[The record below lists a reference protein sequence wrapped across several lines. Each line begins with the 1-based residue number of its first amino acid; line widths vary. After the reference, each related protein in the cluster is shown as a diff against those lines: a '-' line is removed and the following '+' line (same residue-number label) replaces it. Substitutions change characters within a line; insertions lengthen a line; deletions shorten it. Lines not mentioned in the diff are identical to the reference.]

1 MAALGAARD
10 AQQTQAEAVRV
21 RALEIQARTEE
32 LARLM
37 RGFEAIGKDAAALN
51 ASAQQLAARKRTP
64 DEMVKDGEL
73 LAGLDELQER
83 MTAVADLRR
92 EAGRRRARRRLRRSV
107 AEGRF
112 APPADPRR
120 AQQDRA
126 AQGGARA
133 RGPTGARVVMRTAG
147 AGRAGA
153 ARVRAA

>member
-1 MAALGAARD
+1 MAALGGARD

-73 LAGLDELQER
+73 LAGLDELQE
-83 MTAVADLRR
+83 TDD
-92 EAGRRRARRRLRRSV
+92 
-107 AEGRF
+107 
-112 APPADPRR
+112 APC
-120 AQQDRA
+120 
-126 AQGGARA
+126 
-133 RGPTGARVVMRTAG
+133 
-147 AGRAGA
+147 
-153 ARVRAA
+153 